1 MMKKTVL
8 GKVRRESFLY
18 IVLRFNYK
26 FGSRLLQC
34 FFHNF
39 PIDHLI
45 VSSFFY
51 TVSPPHL
58 HLPHVCQTVCV
69 NTCPISTSH
78 KSSCGSC
85 KAEIHCSG
93 ITSTLMRPKSQLQCI
108 ECGGSIF
115 LLRYFQDFSLSNV
128 TATLIRIFHTYKI

>member
-8 GKVRRESFLY
+8 GKVRGESFLY
-18 IVLRFNYK
+18 IVLRLDYK

-34 FFHNF
+34 FSYNF

-45 VSSFFY
+45 VSFFY

-69 NTCPISTSH
+69 DTCPISTSH
-78 KSSCGSC
+78 KSSYGSC
-85 KAEIHCSG
+85 KAEIHYSG
-93 ITSTLMRPKSQLQCI
+93 WNPLFKHHLYINAARELAAVHLMQRQQLSPK
-108 ECGGSIF
+108 IF
-115 LLRYFQDFSLSNV
+115 LGFLLV
-128 TATLIRIFHTYKI
+128 